1 MPEKMPYRM
10 SECDIYIYI
19 IYVYVKQVIHITFHM
34 FCVYIVNTVYI
45 LYLHYLYIHIAIYYL

>member
-10 SECDIYIYI
+10 SECD
-19 IYVYVKQVIHITFHM
+19 VYVKQVIHITFHI